1 MTSTSQRETLRLN
14 AAKRAEEAGLSPSR
28 APQPIPHL
36 DAVLLLAVLVV
47 GDSEAQGVSG
57 AFDQHEGGALWQRER
72 AVKHGGRAATDL
84 GAQPLETIQE
94 QGG

>member
-14 AAKRAEEAGLSPSR
+14 AAKRAEEAGLSPAR

-72 AVKHGGRAATDL
+72 AVKHGGRVATDL
-84 GAQPLETIQE
+84 GAQPLETI
-94 QGG
+94 